1 MARSSMEVTNMN
13 DLASWE
19 QPGSDS
25 ASGSASSARHPVERA
40 REGAHQLVDRVA
52 DRAIDR
58 AGAIEAV
65 QERWL
70 TDLRDKVDR
79 QPITTVAV
87 AAAVGV
93 LLGRLFDRG

>member
-1 MARSSMEVTNMN
+1 MN
-13 DLASWE
+13 DLASGG
-19 QPGSDS
+19 QPGSN
-25 ASGSASSARHPVERA
+25 ASSGNESSARHSLERA

-52 DRAIDR
+52 DRAMGR
-58 AGAIEAV
+58 AGEIEAV

-70 TDLRDKVDR
+70 TDLYDKVDR

-93 LLGRLFDRG
+93 LLGRLLDRG